1 MAAVGAR
8 LQEAT
13 WGASRSFLYI
23 LVVSLATVT
32 ALHLFVPA
40 FDPETFCCD
49 HLFYRAQAVEWMSL
63 DNPNYLSIPP
73 GNSAITGYDAGYW
86 NAANGLTSQPP
97 YVYRPGVPLVAG
109 LLGHILGVN
118 AGFQILNAVGLF
130 VLSLF
135 TGLAVASLSRRLT
148 AALVAAVLV
157 VVHPQ
162 MISFVYN
169 YMMVDTATLAVVAV
183 TLYLMVSNRL
193 VAAATVATVIGPLVR
208 ETLVSLALVV
218 AIYALVRGR
227 SRVILWIL
235 AAVGPLIQ
243 LLLRLFIPVPAPP
256 GLGEIFNADFGPA
269 YGFQAATSFILA
281 FGVASVLAVGVIARS
296 SRVLLVVFGPLIGLL
311 LLVNSSQVTD
321 GLRVWMALWPVII
334 VLGLTGLQTVCARS
348 WQWWTAL
355 GIVSAQ
361 CVLGAFAYWA
371 ILPLTWNT
379 ALLMVGFVFLFAWS
393 LWILWSTQY
402 SARRDASVDEQ
413 EPVVTT

>member
-1 MAAVGAR
+1 MAAVGAG
-8 LQEAT
+8 LQAAS
-13 WGASRSFLYI
+13 WRASRSFLYV
-23 LVVSLATVT
+23 LMVSLATVT

-49 HLFYRAQAVEWMSL
+49 HLFYRAQAVEWMGL

-109 LLGHILGVN
+109 LLGHVFGVN

-135 TGLAVASLSRRLT
+135 TSLAVASLSRRLT

-193 VAAATVATVIGPLVR
+193 VAAAAVAAVIGPLVR

-227 SRVILWIL
+227 SRLILWIL

-243 LLLRLFIPVPAPP
+243 LLLRLLVPVPAPP

-281 FGVASVLAVGVIARS
+281 FGVASILAVGVIARS
-296 SRVLLVVFGPLIGLL
+296 SRVLLVAFGPLIGLL
-311 LLVNSSQVTD
+311 LIVNSSQVTD

-334 VLGLTGLQTVCARS
+334 VLGLTGLQTVCTRN

-355 GIVSAQ
+355 GIASAQ

-371 ILPLTWNT
+371 ILPLTWNA
-379 ALLMVGFVFLFAWS
+379 ALLVAGFAFLFAWS
-393 LWILWSTQY
+393 LWILWN
-402 SARRDASVDEQ
+402 ARHDVRRDLSVDEQ
-413 EPVVTT
+413 EHVVTN

>member
-8 LQEAT
+8 LQVAT
-13 WGASRSFLYI
+13 WGARRSFFYI

-49 HLFYRAQAVEWMSL
+49 HLFYRAQAVEWMGL
-63 DNPNYLSIPP
+63 DNPNYLVIPP
-73 GNSAITGYDAGYW
+73 GNPAIEIYNDGYW
-86 NAANGLTSQPP
+86 DSANGLTNQPP
-97 YVYRPGVPLVAG
+97 YVYRPGVPIAAG
-109 LLGHILGVN
+109 LLGHLTGVD
-118 AGFQILNAVGLF
+118 AGFRILNAFGLF

-135 TGLAVASLSRRLT
+135 AGLAVASMSKRLS

-183 TLYLMVSNRL
+183 TLYLMVTNRL
-193 VAAATVATVIGPLVR
+193 VAAAGIAAVIGPLVR
-208 ETLVSLALVV
+208 ETLVPLALVV
-218 AIYALVRGR
+218 AIYALIRGR
-227 SRVILWIL
+227 SRLILWIL
-235 AAVGPLIQ
+235 AAVGPVIQ
-243 LLLRLFIPVPAPP
+243 LMLRLLIPVPAPP

-296 SRVLLVVFGPLIGLL
+296 SRLLLVAFSPLVGLL
-311 LLVNSSQVTD
+311 LIVNSSQVTD

-334 VLGLTGLQTVCARS
+334 ALGLTGLQTVCTRS

-355 GIVSAQ
+355 VIVTAQ

-371 ILPLTWNT
+371 ILPLTWNA
-379 ALLMVGFVFLFAWS
+379 ALLVVGFAFLSTWS
-393 LWILWSTQY
+393 LWSLWN
-402 SARRDASVDEQ
+402 ARHDMRRDDSVDDQ
-413 EPVVTT
+413 EHVVAA